1 VAVTAWF
8 QYHTDPTD
16 SIDPHMTDDTN
27 IAHGDDVARYY
38 EAHDFGGD
46 VGFGDRPALLVVDLI
61 NAFTDPDSDLGSDV
75 SDVLDA
81 TSDLLAAFREHD
93 LPRYF
98 TTVAYE
104 ESYGD
109 AGVFIEKVPA
119 LRDLKLGT
127 PSVEVD
133 DRVAP
138 VGDERVLLKK
148 YASAFFGTDL
158 STELTTD
165 GVDTLVLAGV
175 TTSGCIR
182 ATAVD
187 GMQHGYRVVVP
198 EDAVGDRAEGPHR
211 ANLFDIDEKYGD
223 VVTVEAVLA
232 AISAT
237 NADDIG

>member
-1 VAVTAWF
+1 
-8 QYHTDPTD
+8 
-16 SIDPHMTDDTN
+16 MTDDFDTD
-27 IAHGDDVARYY
+27 AVHGEAVDRYY
-38 EAHDFGGD
+38 AGHEFGSD
-46 VGFGDRPALLVVDLI
+46 VGFGDRPALLVIDLI
-61 NAFTDPDSDLGSDV
+61 NAFTDPETNLGSDV

-81 TSDLLAAFREHD
+81 TADLLAAFRDRD

-119 LRDLKLGT
+119 LRELRLGT
-127 PSVEVD
+127 HEVEID
-133 DRVAP
+133 DHVAP
-138 VGDERVLLKK
+138 VGDERVILKK

-158 STELTTD
+158 STELVTD

-211 ANLFDIDEKYGD
+211 ANLFDIDAKYGD
-223 VVTVEAVLA
+223 VRSLDAVLGA
-232 AISAT
+232 LERF
-237 NADDIG
+237 D